1 MFVWSAATRIYL
13 ALGATDLRQGFDG
26 LYALVEQ
33 RLELDP
39 LNGHVFVFANRRR
52 SRIKLL
58 FWDSSGLWLCSKRLE
73 REAGVEIHRATLDG
87 WVMRVGELLVPV
99 VAAMRQELLAGG
111 YIQADE
117 TPVAVQMH
125 GGADA

>member
-33 RLELDP
+33 RLESDP
-39 LNGHVFVFANRRR
+39 LSGHVFVFANRRR

-58 FWDSSGLWLCSKRLE
+58 FWDGSGLWLCAKRLE
-73 REAGVEIHRATLDG
+73 RGRFRWPAPEEGESKLRLSAEELAALLGGLDLAATRRRA
-87 WVMRVGELLVPV
+87 WFR
-99 VAAMRQELLAGG
+99 R
-111 YIQADE
+111 
-117 TPVAVQMH
+117 AV
-125 GGADA
+125 

>member
-33 RLELDP
+33 RLESDP
-39 LNGHVFVFANRRR
+39 LSGHVFVFANRRR

-58 FWDSSGLWLCSKRLE
+58 FWDGSGLWLCSKRLE
-73 REAGVEIHRATLDG
+73 RGRFRWPVSAEGECKLRLSAEELAALLGGLDLAATRRRA
-87 WVMRVGELLVPV
+87 WFR
-99 VAAMRQELLAGG
+99 R
-111 YIQADE
+111 
-117 TPVAVQMH
+117 AV
-125 GGADA
+125 

>member
-33 RLELDP
+33 RLESDP
-39 LNGHVFVFANRRR
+39 LSGHVFVFANRRR

-73 REAGVEIHRATLDG
+73 RGRFRWPVSAEGESKLRLSAEELTALLGGLDLAATRRHAWFRRA
-87 WVMRVGELLVPV
+87 V
-99 VAAMRQELLAGG
+99 
-111 YIQADE
+111 
-117 TPVAVQMH
+117 
-125 GGADA
+125 